1 VPVAGDRTG
10 FKNWSGTLDLD
21 QHHDRCGHRDRRCRV
36 HHNAEWAMV
45 CVGIHLVYVDNLH
58 HRHKRQQDK
67 THQRDNPQGTWL
79 CAAIPA

>member
-1 VPVAGDRTG
+1 
-10 FKNWSGTLDLD
+10 
-21 QHHDRCGHRDRRCRV
+21 
-36 HHNAEWAMV
+36 MV